1 MLKILKKKF
10 WWYMNVYFAK
20 IFNNTI
26 LKKTEKYGKRA
37 AKQRVLRLLG
47 NFCTYRRLLQHS
59 CQPGTDM

>member
-1 MLKILKKKF
+1 
-10 WWYMNVYFAK
+10 MNVYFAK

-59 CQPGTDM
+59 SQPGTDM